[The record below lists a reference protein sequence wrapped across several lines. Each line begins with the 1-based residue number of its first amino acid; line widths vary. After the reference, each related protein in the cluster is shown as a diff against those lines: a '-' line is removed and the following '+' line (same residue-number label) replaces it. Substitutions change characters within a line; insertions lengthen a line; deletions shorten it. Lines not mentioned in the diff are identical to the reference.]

1 MRIQKL
7 LLYSTIYFLLCQSSM
22 HVHDSTTT
30 PACAFLCSCISSIT
44 CMCCGP
50 LVNGRGYWHR
60 REELLNKV
68 IIFVFFVHKKFSLGF
83 IKLRLNR
90 WCHIDYFNNVL
101 TTFLALKVLVV
112 LLSTEGQKALGFHQ
126 KYLNLCSEDE
136 RRSCHVGVSNYWP
149 NFHFCVNYPFKI
161 HWIKYLIL
169 SQQQYTTEYHK
180 RDTKVS

>member
-1 MRIQKL
+1 MKLWEYKNYYFIQQFIFFSVNLQCTFMTVPRHLRVHSYAPASAASHACVVIL
-7 LLYSTIYFLLCQSSM
+7 LWM
-22 HVHDSTTT
+22 AED
-30 PACAFLCSCISSIT
+30 
-44 CMCCGP
+44 
-50 LVNGRGYWHR
+50 R

-112 LLSTEGQKALGFHQ
+112 LLSMEGQKALGFHQ

-136 RRSCHVGVSNYWP
+136 RRSCHMGVSNYWP
-149 NFHFCVNYPFKI
+149 NFSFLCE
-161 HWIKYLIL
+161 L
-169 SQQQYTTEYHK
+169 SL
-180 RDTKVS
+180 